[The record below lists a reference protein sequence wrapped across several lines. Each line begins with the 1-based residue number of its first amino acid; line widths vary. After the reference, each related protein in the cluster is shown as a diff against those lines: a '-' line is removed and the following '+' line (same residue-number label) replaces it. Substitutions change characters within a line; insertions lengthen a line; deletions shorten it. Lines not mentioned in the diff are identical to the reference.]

1 MKQKRYIL
9 LALVVCAISHIH
21 AQNELSISEAIQVGL
36 KNNYDLTITAN
47 DQKIAKI
54 NNTWANTSL
63 MPTLTLDLGLQDTK
77 NFNDTENHN
86 AIQLT
91 PQVNLTW
98 TIFDGFGAQIDKRRY
113 EELEAQSAGNTQL
126 LIENTIQDVILAYY
140 NVLLQREEATSYKV
154 MSDLSKDLM
163 DREKVSQDIGATTTY
178 AYLLSKTSYLQ
189 YYSSYLQKRVDY
201 ENAMRSL
208 NYILAI
214 KDNKMWE
221 LTTPLVADDTEFS
234 LDELVQDMQS
244 NNQTLKNQY
253 IQQRIMALNTR
264 SANSDYYPT
273 LKVTG
278 GARYNKL
285 NQTFSGQS
293 ASINTHSTDV
303 YAGLTLSWSIFSG
316 GSRQRAVAIAK
327 INEAS
332 SQIETVQMKHALN
345 NQLLQ
350 YLSTYNV
357 NREILTLTQEQ
368 VKTAQLNL
376 EMSKDK
382 YKSGAINSFD
392 YRDVQISYLD
402 AVTSHCEAIYQLIE
416 SNANLLQITGNIISY
431 KQAEK

>member
-1 MKQKRYIL
+1 MKKKTFL
-9 LALVVCAISHIH
+9 SLALVMLAVCQLN
-21 AQNELSISEAIQVGL
+21 AQNGLSISEAIQLGL
-36 KNNYDLTITAN
+36 QNNYDLTIMAN
-47 DQKIAKI
+47 QHKIAKI

-63 MPTLTLDLGLQDTK
+63 MPTLTLNLGLDEMK
-77 NFNDTENHN
+77 NFNDTENN
-86 AIQLT
+86 NSIQFT
-91 PQVNLTW
+91 PQVNLDW
-98 TIFDGFGAQIDKRRY
+98 TLFDGFGAQINKSKY
-113 EELEAQSAGNTQL
+113 EELQAQSAGNMQL
-126 LIENTIQDVILAYY
+126 LIENTVQDVILAYY
-140 NVLLQREEATSYKV
+140 NVLLQKEEANSYKV

-163 DREKVSQDIGATTTY
+163 DREKLSKDIGATTTY

-189 YYSSYLQKRVDY
+189 YYSSYLQKKVNY

-214 KDNKMWE
+214 KDNKMWN
-221 LTTPLVADDTEFS
+221 LTTPLAADDTEFS
-234 LDELVQDMQS
+234 LAELVQDMES

-253 IQQRIMALNTR
+253 IQQRILVLNTR

-273 LKVTG
+273 LKANA

-285 NQTFSGQS
+285 NRSYSGNS
-293 ASINTHSTDV
+293 PSMNTHSTDV

-332 SQIETVQMKHALN
+332 SQVATEEMKHALN

-357 NREILTLTQEQ
+357 NRQILVLTNEQ
-368 VKTAQLNL
+368 VKTANLNL

-382 YKSGAINSFD
+382 YRSGAINSFD
-392 YRDVQISYLD
+392 YRDVQISYLE
-402 AVTSHCEAIYQLIE
+402 AVTSNFESIYHLIE
-416 SNANLLQITGNIISY
+416 SNADLLQITGNIISY
-431 KQAEK
+431 EK